1 MGDKKE
7 AFWKVI
13 VLKTRRAFGKM
24 RRDSKVS
31 WAVGA
36 WLRSRPGPE
45 STSRAWSATRTRGAP
60 PRRQGPERGSDRL
73 RVPSLVEYRAGERP
87 VGPRALHTR
96 PGKELVA
103 GRIPARVPGVEEEPL
118 SFWSQTKPVR
128 STPVLAETVTMLP
141 RPRKPSSRGAS
152 SRMLSLFSALSPSKM
167 PPSYLPSDTR
177 KVTVPATRLAR
188 RQISGF
194 RFDGR
199 R

>member
-87 VGPRALHTR
+87 VGPRALLSESRDVHLLHTALIR
-96 PGKELVA
+96 HPLEDL
-103 GRIPARVPGVEEEPL
+103 EEPINVL
-118 SFWSQTKPVR
+118 FCIVKVR
-128 STPVLAETVTMLP
+128 RDAHALAAHADEDIV
-141 RPRKPSSRGAS
+141 
-152 SRMLSLFSALSPSKM
+152 
-167 PPSYLPSDTR
+167 
-177 KVTVPATRLAR
+177 
-188 RQISGF
+188 
-194 RFDGR
+194 GR
-199 R
+199 